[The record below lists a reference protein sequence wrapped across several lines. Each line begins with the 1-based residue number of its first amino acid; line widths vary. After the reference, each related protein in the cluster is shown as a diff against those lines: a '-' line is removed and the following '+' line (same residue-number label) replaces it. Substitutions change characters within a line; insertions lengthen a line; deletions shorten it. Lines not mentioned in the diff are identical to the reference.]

1 MELKL
6 IETVENGT
14 GKTNIYNISNYTIR
28 ETIYVNGDRYITNY
42 FDSKERFTPDIYPIY
57 SNDGLGGEI
66 VDFKIQTSSYGT
78 LTLEEMRELIKAYKN
93 AIAIIEVLKDKF
105 IKKKKTVWIVE
116 YGSLYDDE
124 PWEIEGVFANE
135 ELADKY
141 IKNQELSANL
151 YHKTEQELREN

>member
-42 FDSKERFTPDIYPIY
+42 FDSKEKFTPDIYPIY

-78 LTLEEMRELIKAYKN
+78 LTLEEMQELIKAYKN
-93 AIAIIEVLKDKF
+93 AIAVIEVLKDKL

-124 PWEIEGVFANE
+124 PWKIEGIFANE
-135 ELADKY
+135 KLADKY

-151 YHKTEQELREN
+151 YHKTEQELKEN